1 MTTIRAAFHVH
12 SEWSYD
18 AEIPLTEIA
27 ELFRGRHCQ
36 AVFMCEH
43 DRGFSAERFQ
53 AYVAACREAS
63 LVGGPLLVPGIEYAS
78 PDDRVHVPVWGPV
91 PFLGEGAPT
100 TELLRAV
107 DAHGGA
113 AVLAHPVRRDAWQ
126 VFEPEWLALSKGIE
140 IWTRKWDGWAPNR
153 RACRMAAEAGLV
165 GVGALD
171 LHRAH
176 QLFPLSMELQLE
188 GPLQR
193 MSDGTPDGQSE
204 SLLTDPF
211 EDPFEDPL
219 EDPLEGSLSVEACVE
234 ALRQGRCR
242 AMIGERA
249 VAPLTRGGLGA
260 TAIAVERVRRPVW
273 RQGRWLRERKQA
285 RR

>member
-1 MTTIRAAFHVH
+1 MSTIRAAFHVH

-18 AEIPLTEIA
+18 AEIPLAEIA
-27 ELFRGRHCQ
+27 KLFRGRNCD

-43 DRGFSAERFQ
+43 DRGFDAERFQ
-53 AYVAACREAS
+53 AYVEACREAS
-63 LVGGPLLVPGIEYAS
+63 LPDGPLLVPGIEYAS

-91 PFLGEGAPT
+91 PFLGEGVPT

-107 DAHGGA
+107 DAQRGSGG
-113 AVLAHPVRRDAWQ
+113 LAHPVRRDAWR

-140 IWTRKWDGWAPNR
+140 IWTRKWDGWAPNP

-176 QLFPLSMELQLE
+176 QLFPLSMELQI
-188 GPLQR
+188 
-193 MSDGTPDGQSE
+193 
-204 SLLTDPF
+204 
-211 EDPFEDPL
+211 EDP
-219 EDPLEGSLSVEACVE
+219 LSVEACVE
-234 ALRQGRCR
+234 ALHQGRCR

-249 VAPLTRGGLGA
+249 VAPLTRGGVGA
-260 TAIAVERVRRPVW
+260 TAQAVERVRRPVW
-273 RQGRWLRERKQA
+273 RQGRRLRERKQA
-285 RR
+285 HR

>member
-1 MTTIRAAFHVH
+1 MTTVRAAFHVH

-18 AEIPLTEIA
+18 AEIPLPEIA
-27 ELFRGRHCQ
+27 ELFRTRNCD

-43 DRGFSAERFQ
+43 DRGFDAERFA
-53 AYVAACREAS
+53 AYVEACREAS
-63 LVGGPLLVPGIEYAS
+63 VEGGPLLVPGIEYAS

-91 PFLGEGAPT
+91 PFLGEGVPT

-113 AVLAHPVRRDAWQ
+113 AVLAHPVRRDAWR
-126 VFEPEWLALSKGIE
+126 VFDPEWLALSAGIE
-140 IWTRKWDGWAPNR
+140 IWTRKWDGWAPNP

-176 QLFPLSMELQLE
+176 QLFPLTMELQVENTPQGALDGPPQRPFEHRLE
-188 GPLQR
+188 GPLEN
-193 MSDGTPDGQSE
+193 P
-204 SLLTDPF
+204 LTA
-211 EDPFEDPL
+211 
-219 EDPLEGSLSVEACVE
+219 EACVE
-234 ALRQGRCR
+234 AFRQGRCR
-242 AMIGERA
+242 AMIGERP

-260 TAIAVERVRRPVW
+260 TAIAVESVRRPVW
-273 RQGRWLRERKQA
+273 RQGRRLRERKQA